1 MRIKSWNMKIEITK
15 SRRDDILLTVGFN
28 LRLEITAHDLQV
40 PQGRHISQV
49 QSAVPAGLGDRRTV
63 ILLRRLKP
71 TVNKVP
77 SLRDFAAPSL
87 WEYPQYSTLDS
98 HE

>member
-15 SRRDDILLTVGFN
+15 SRRDGTLLTVGFN
-28 LRLEITAHDLQV
+28 LRSRMTVRLS
-40 PQGRHISQV
+40 PS
-49 QSAVPAGLGDRRTV
+49 PAGTALCTCDICRPCGTWRSCAV
-63 ILLRRLKP
+63 IPNRRLKP
-71 TVNKVP
+71 TVNKMS